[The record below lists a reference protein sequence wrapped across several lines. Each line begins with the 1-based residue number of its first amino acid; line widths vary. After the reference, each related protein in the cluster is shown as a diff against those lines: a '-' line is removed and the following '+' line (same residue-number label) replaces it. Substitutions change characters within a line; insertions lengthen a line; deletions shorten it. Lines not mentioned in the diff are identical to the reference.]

1 MTSLDADLV
10 RGWFGRIRNTEE
22 PVMPQLRIVPT
33 VQENLALAAGAD
45 LIETAVCGT
54 GVIDD
59 GYGPSG
65 LTELPAAMLQRYL
78 TAFAAGIA
86 SARLAFAGAASDD
99 LDSNDVIG
107 EPAAAGDASALAVA
121 AGLNAGAA
129 ALHGEIA
136 IGSDRP
142 AQRWGPAEPTA
153 AESARLAG
161 FAAAEL
167 VVNGAGLHEIAA
179 AAAGAAINGWRLGLP
194 EHPVERVEY
203 RTRGLVGAL
212 LVALEIQTRD
222 PEPPALPA
230 SCGALPGQ
238 NLGRPFTAEITFT
251 MGLAPA
257 EIRSL
262 TNDLAGLVTELA
274 VWSGGQWPRFHVH
287 TDRAGDVIAQVY
299 AYGTPFDLEIT
310 EIG

>member
-10 RGWFGRIRNTEE
+10 RAWFRRIRDTAE
-22 PVMPQLRIVPT
+22 PVMPQWRIVPT
-33 VQENLALAAGAD
+33 VQEDLALTAGGD
-45 LIETAVCGT
+45 QVESAVSGT
-54 GVIDD
+54 SAVDA
-59 GYGPSG
+59 GYGSG
-65 LTELPAAMLQRYL
+65 ELTELPAMMLQRYL

-86 SARLAFAGAASDD
+86 SARLAFAANTSEDPESGEVLAAD
-99 LDSNDVIG
+99 
-107 EPAAAGDASALAVA
+107 AMGDTDALALA
-121 AGLNAGAA
+121 AGLNAAAA
-129 ALHGEIA
+129 ALHGEIVT
-136 IGSDRP
+136 GSDRQ
-142 AQRWGPAEPTA
+142 AERWRHCEPTA

-179 AAAGAAINGWRLGLP
+179 AAAGAAITGWRLGLP
-194 EHPVERVEY
+194 ENPVERAEY
-203 RTRGLVGAL
+203 RVRGLVGAL

-222 PEPPALPA
+222 PEPPAHPA

-251 MGLAPA
+251 MSLAPA

-262 TNDLAGLVTELA
+262 SNDLAGLVTEIA
-274 VWSGGQWPRFHVH
+274 VWPGGQWPRFHLH
-287 TDRAGDVIAQVY
+287 TERAGDVIGQVY
-299 AYGTPFDLEIT
+299 ACGTPFDLEIT